1 MDHLSACNVSQE
13 EPIICTSK
21 LKFRVTLVSR
31 NKAVSCM
38 VLIER
43 STKVQN
49 KHRMSTETAKEN
61 RTQLQSDES
70 HQNINVRLKEERV
83 REMQEW
89 AGFCNG
95 YLDDQF
101 SRAEFKKFLDG
112 LGTCVNDVTSP
123 PHRSHQRSDCVTLGH
138 RTNTHL
144 PGGGGDARMP
154 LEQITFNEENS
165 HILQVF

>member
-1 MDHLSACNVSQE
+1 MQCVTRTHN
-13 EPIICTSK
+13 T
-21 LKFRVTLVSR
+21 KFRVTLVSR

-112 LGTCVNDVTSP
+112 LGTCVMMSP
-123 PHRSHQRSDCVTLGH
+123 LLLIAAISGVIASHLAIV
-138 RTNTHL
+138 RTHTYQ
-144 PGGGGDARMP
+144 G
-154 LEQITFNEENS
+154 EEEM
-165 HILQVF
+165 QECR